1 MIGYIAR
8 RLVAAALVVVV
19 IFTSVFLLFFYGP
32 SDPGQALCNR
42 NGNCTPERAAQI
54 NETLG
59 FNDPVTTQYGV
70 FVKGL
75 FAGREIAFGGASIDC
90 PAPCFGASYVTRLPV
105 TDIMKDRFPATLSIA
120 IGGALIFFPLGVLL
134 GTLAARRRGSNTD
147 RLLVGGSLLVSAIPY
162 YIVCLLAY
170 LYLVVQWGVFAESNY
185 NPILQNPWTW
195 FTGLLLPWLVL
206 GLASSTSYAR
216 FSRGSMIESLSEDY
230 VRTAKA
236 KGLTDRRV
244 TVKHAL
250 RAAIVPVVTIF
261 GLDFAAL
268 LAGTVFTEQIFGIQ
282 GIGRE
287 ALRSIFQQDFP
298 VVLATVAIGAVF
310 VVLAN
315 VIVDVLYSFIDPRV
329 RLT

>member
-1 MIGYIAR
+1 
-8 RLVAAALVVVV
+8 
-19 IFTSVFLLFFYGP
+19 
-32 SDPGQALCNR
+32 
-42 NGNCTPERAAQI
+42 
-54 NETLG
+54 
-59 FNDPVTTQYGV
+59 
-70 FVKGL
+70 
-75 FAGREIAFGGASIDC
+75 
-90 PAPCFGASYVTRLPV
+90 
-105 TDIMKDRFPATLSIA
+105 
-120 IGGALIFFPLGVLL
+120 
-134 GTLAARRRGSNTD
+134 
-147 RLLVGGSLLVSAIPY
+147 
-162 YIVCLLAY
+162 
-170 LYLVVQWGVFAESNY
+170 
-185 NPILQNPWTW
+185 
-195 FTGLLLPWLVL
+195 
-206 GLASSTSYAR
+206 
-216 FSRGSMIESLSEDY
+216 MIESLSEDY

-287 ALRSIFQQDFP
+287 AIRAIFQQDFP

-315 VIVDVLYSFIDPRV
+315 VIVDVMYSFIDPRV